1 MKASLIQFMITDIG
15 KANLTGTQNAL
26 KVLIS

>member
-1 MKASLIQFMITDIG
+1 MKTSLIQFMITDIG
-15 KANLTGTQNAL
+15 LAILTGTRNAL